1 MKEEKRPKVA
11 VILGSAT
18 DWPLVEE
25 AIRVL
30 SELGIEPLVE
40 VASAHRTPERVSAVV
55 RKAEGAGA
63 EVFIA
68 AAGYAAH
75 LAGAVAAETILPVIA
90 LPLATSPLG
99 GLDALVAATSM
110 PPGVPVASVGI
121 NAARNAAIFAAEIIA
136 PRHWRVR
143 EALQRLRKRM
153 AERVLSGAESVKQKA
168 REVLEGQKEGGE

>member
-1 MKEEKRPKVA
+1 MTEERRPKVV

-25 AIRVL
+25 AVRAL

-40 VASAHRTPERVSAVV
+40 VASAHRTPDRVRAVV
-55 RKAEGAGA
+55 RKAEEAGA
-63 EVFIA
+63 EVIIA

-75 LAGAVAAETILPVIA
+75 LAGAVAAETTLPVVA
-90 LPLATSPLG
+90 LPLATSPLS

-121 NAARNAAIFAAEIIA
+121 NAARNAALFAAEIVA
-136 PRHWRVR
+136 PRYWRVR
-143 EALQRLRKRM
+143 EGLERLRKRM
-153 AERVLSGAESVKQKA
+153 AERVLSGAEEVRRKA
-168 REVLEGQKEGGE
+168 EEILRGRS